1 MKNVG
6 SDVKKDIKATKEK
19 EYKKYINFGRLQLKE
34 PTLLSNEDNFIN
46 EMKKSLEKNLQLELN
61 IFLIKY
67 MTLKPK
73 VWLLEMKNFHL
84 KK

>member
-46 EMKKSLEKNLQLELN
+46 EMKKSLEKKIYNWN
-61 IFLIKY
+61 
-67 MTLKPK
+67 
-73 VWLLEMKNFHL
+73 
-84 KK
+84 